1 MNFYLLSSLAIVSA
15 GIGFAKFEQTNPDL
29 RIENVEH
36 SIKHNHAHLSVL
48 VSTLYLRLINL
59 Y

>member
-1 MNFYLLSSLAIVSA
+1 MSVHKLWFES
-15 GIGFAKFEQTNPDL
+15 KFEQTNPDL

-48 VSTLYLRLINL
+48 VSTLYVRFINL